1 MRRIVVAM
9 LIGLLIT
16 FSSGCGIVGNVD
28 IAQKGQLHDRLRE
41 LSASGGSAMFA
52 DLTDFT
58 WDKVYIFSE
67 GARAEEINNMVGAA
81 VLSPPGR
88 YYSAGNLLVF
98 SSQGKVVYAADVVP
112 DILVTGGRTEW
123 GADTRLEPRGN
134 RTPAAL
140 RLVEP

>member
-1 MRRIVVAM
+1 M
-9 LIGLLIT
+9 LISLLIT

-41 LSASGGSAMFA
+41 LSSAGDSAALA

-67 GARAEEINNMVGAA
+67 GTRAEEINNKAGTS
-81 VLSPPGR
+81 VLSQSDR

-98 SSQGKVVYAADVVP
+98 SLGGKVVYAADVVP
-112 DILVTGGRTEW
+112 DILVTGGRAEW

-140 RLVEP
+140 QLVEP

>member
-1 MRRIVVAM
+1 MRRIILAM
-9 LIGLLIT
+9 LISLLIT
-16 FSSGCGIVGNVD
+16 FSSGCGIVGNVE
-28 IAQKGQLHDRLRE
+28 IAQEGQLHDRLRE
-41 LSASGGSAMFA
+41 LSSSGDSAAIA
-52 DLTDFT
+52 DLTDFI

-67 GARAEEINNMVGAA
+67 GIRVEEINNKVGST
-81 VLSPPGR
+81 VLSQPDR

-98 SSQGKVVYAADVVP
+98 SLGGEVVYAADVVP

-123 GADTRLEPRGN
+123 GADTRLEPRGD

>member
-1 MRRIVVAM
+1 M
-9 LIGLLIT
+9 LIVLLII
-16 FSSGCGIVGNVD
+16 FSGSCGSVGDVD

-41 LSASGGSAMFA
+41 LSASGGSAALA

-67 GARAEEINNMVGAA
+67 GARAEDINNRVGAT
-81 VLSPPGR
+81 VLSTPGR

-98 SSQGKVVYAADVVP
+98 SLHDKVVYAADVVP

-123 GADTRLEPRGN
+123 GADTRLEPRGS
-134 RTPAAL
+134 RTPVVL
-140 RLVEP
+140 RLVEPSRHGVG